1 MSQRGPSGARS
12 RRLRVVTTF
21 LRRAFR
27 WLLVR
32 FAKVMEQRPGRAGDN
47 PPDLL
52 SSYLFFGGWPS
63 RETFRREEL
72 ESFGFPDRIMPR
84 QPTEQFLDLF
94 RLLQT
99 TKIIGVHVRLRDFVE
114 NDSVPD
120 SSFYQR
126 ALATLKNKTEFD
138 GVWLFSDDPVG
149 AETLLGVEFFDFCP
163 SFSGELSAVEELALL
178 TQCSG
183 LVLSQSS
190 FSWWAQFMNTKDAL
204 TVSP

>member
-1 MSQRGPSGARS
+1 MGDQLTRLAQALYVRERCPRVGKPVLIFLLTSTFNASLPSQSANISSLKIPAFMSQRGPSGARS

-52 SSYLFFGGWPS
+52 SSYLFFGGWPN

-99 TKIIGVHVRLRDFVE
+99 TKITG
-114 NDSVPD
+114 
-120 SSFYQR
+120 
-126 ALATLKNKTEFD
+126 
-138 GVWLFSDDPVG
+138 G
-149 AETLLGVEFFDFCP
+149 ARPT
-163 SFSGELSAVEELALL
+163 A
-178 TQCSG
+178 G
-183 LVLSQSS
+183 LC
-190 FSWWAQFMNTKDAL
+190 
-204 TVSP
+204 